1 VPIDF
6 RYKLCPNYKAKSA
19 VKPKQPDK
27 ARELLD
33 KPESEKVFQNVHVP
47 ENYYPAI
54 LRLNGVSG
62 LGRVR
67 EDGVSTNKDP
77 FNART
82 KRNCVLINKIQI
94 EISNNLR
101 KKLPVSVS
109 LLIETTLHRQP
120 QSSLSKNP

>member
-1 VPIDF
+1 MPIDF

-27 ARELLD
+27 ARELLH

-47 ENYYPAI
+47 ENCYPSI

-94 EISNNLR
+94 EN
-101 KKLPVSVS
+101 
-109 LLIETTLHRQP
+109 P
-120 QSSLSKNP
+120 Q

>member
-6 RYKLCPNYKAKSA
+6 RYKLCSNYKAKSA

-27 ARELLD
+27 ARELLH

-54 LRLNGVSG
+54 LRLNGDSGLG

-82 KRNCVLINKIQI
+82 KRNCVLINKLQI
-94 EISNNLR
+94 EN
-101 KKLPVSVS
+101 
-109 LLIETTLHRQP
+109 P
-120 QSSLSKNP
+120 Q